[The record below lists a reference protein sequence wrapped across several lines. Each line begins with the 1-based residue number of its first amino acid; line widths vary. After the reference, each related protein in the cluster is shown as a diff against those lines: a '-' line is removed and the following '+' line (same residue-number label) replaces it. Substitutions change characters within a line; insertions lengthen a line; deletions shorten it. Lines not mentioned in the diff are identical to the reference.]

1 MIQCRVSIVRVFFS
15 SNFQVDKNSE
25 RPSSLNLN
33 RVKNDPKMSHIKFS
47 LRTLDLQKIGVGRP

>member
-1 MIQCRVSIVRVFFS
+1 MQSINCSSF

-47 LRTLDLQKIGVGRP
+47 LRTLDLQKIGQAIELQFHP